1 MRGLLRWW
9 LANAGGSVV
18 PLLFM
23 AYVPL
28 LMNWPAGVTVVLVL
42 AGLSLVQG
50 LRNLWVMSRAKA
62 VALGLGVPTL
72 LVGVLAIER
81 PFEWSTLVV
90 FLPAVLAAIV
100 EGAVRRWRVSRHL
113 PAVAEPG
120 PPASVARRRVAGC
133 TTVAVLATT
142 FFVATCVGMLQPSR
156 DCAAFRA
163 ALRPGMTLADV
174 AVAAWP
180 HGRNYPFVNQA
191 EGAPP
196 VRLATGRASVGDEIA
211 VGEVAVRALLDRHA
225 SRLGL
230 VSASFSFRGL
240 GPLRS
245 GLTVEFG
252 PDGRVAHI
260 GEPYNRGD

>member
-1 MRGLLRWW
+1 MRALLRFW
-9 LANAGGSVV
+9 LANAGSIVV

-23 AYVPL
+23 VYVPL

-72 LVGVLAIER
+72 LIGVLAIES
-81 PFEWSTLVV
+81 PFEWSLLLV
-90 FLPAVLAAIV
+90 FLPAALAAIV
-100 EGAVRRWRVSRHL
+100 EGVVRRWRVSHGL
-113 PAVAEPG
+113 PVVAEPG
-120 PPASVARRRVAGC
+120 PPVSVARRHAAGC
-133 TTVAVLATT
+133 ATVAVLATT
-142 FFVATCVGMLQPSR
+142 FFAATCVAMLQPSR

-191 EGAPP
+191 EGAPL
-196 VRLATGRASVGDEIA
+196 VRLATGRASVGDEMA
-211 VGEVAVRALLDRHA
+211 VGEIAVRALLDRHT

-240 GPLRS
+240 GPMRS

-252 PDGRVAHI
+252 PDGRVARI
-260 GEPYNRGD
+260 GEPTSRSD